1 MQEVCLT
8 RNGIIAV
15 GIAIAEQRPAKEKN
29 VSDTLCIRDV
39 MALDPL
45 RPETPLRMDILV
57 RNGRIAARGDLKKEI
72 EITPPTRII
81 EGRNRLLLPGLINA
95 HTHSPLNIL
104 KGTGDILSHP
114 AFMWRN
120 QADTAARTPDE
131 IRLSALLGCIEH
143 LLNGT
148 TSVIDH
154 FPEQGFSD
162 RDVDAVV
169 DAYRMTGMRALIA
182 LRVFDED
189 YADIMP
195 EGGLPSDIDAD
206 NPLAPPPLDENLS
219 LIENAIK
226 KHDRSEQGRIRICPA
241 PSNPGRCS
249 DDLLVAVTEIANRH
263 DTALHTHLLETQIQ
277 KQLAVA
283 RHGVTMVKHLD
294 RIGFLNHR
302 LSCAHTIWIDD
313 DDIELMAARGA
324 IAVHNPESNLK
335 IGAGIAP
342 VSRMLKAGMTVALGT
357 DGASTNDNL
366 DMHEVMRFAI
376 MLQRPFERVRANWP
390 SVADAFTMATTAGAK
405 AMHQDQLGTIEPGA
419 PADFVLH
426 DLDTPF
432 WTPMNDPLSQLVFG
446 GSGST
451 VDTVIAGGKVMVE
464 HGRIVAFDPTPILQ
478 EARDLVRHL
487 RGRNAALQSWARQ
500 VEEAVP

>member
-1 MQEVCLT
+1 M
-8 RNGIIAV
+8 
-15 GIAIAEQRPAKEKN
+15 
-29 VSDTLCIRDV
+29 SYTLCIRDV
-39 MALDPL
+39 LVLDPL
-45 RPETPLRMDILV
+45 RPGELLQTDILV
-57 RNGRIAARGDLKKEI
+57 RDGRIAARGDLATDIAKY
-72 EITPPTRII
+72 PPARVID
-81 EGRNRLLLPGLINA
+81 GRNRLLLPGLINA

-131 IRLSALLGCIEH
+131 VRLSTLLGCIEH

-148 TSVIDH
+148 TSIIDH
-154 FPEQGFSD
+154 FPEQGFND
-162 RDVDAVV
+162 RDVDAAI
-169 DAYRMTGMRALIA
+169 DAYRMSGMRALVA

-195 EGGLPSDIDAD
+195 EGGLPSDISAV
-206 NPLAPPPLDENLS
+206 NPLTPPPLAESLA

-226 KHDRSEQGRIRICPA
+226 KHDHSENGRIRVCPA

-249 DDLLVAVTEIANRH
+249 DDLLVAVTEMAERY
-263 DTALHTHLLETQIQ
+263 DTSLHTHLLETQVQ

-294 RIGFLNHR
+294 RLGFLNHR

-376 MLQRPFERVRANWP
+376 MLQRPFEKVRANWP
-390 SVADAFTMATTAGAK
+390 SVADAFTMATISGAK
-405 AMHQDQLGTIEPGA
+405 ALRVDSLGTLEPGA

-426 DLDTPF
+426 DLNAPF
-432 WTPMNDPLSQLVFG
+432 WTPLNDPLSQLVFG
-446 GSGST
+446 GGGST
-451 VDTVIAGGKVMVE
+451 IDTVIAGGKVMVE
-464 HGRIVAFDPTPILQ
+464 HSRIVAFDPEPILK

-487 RGRNAALQSWARQ
+487 RGRNTALQSWARQ

>member
-1 MQEVCLT
+1 MV
-8 RNGIIAV
+8 GGHDAI
-15 GIAIAEQRPAKEKN
+15 GIAIAQQVAAEEKN
-29 VSDTLCIRDV
+29 VSETLCIRDV
-39 MALDPL
+39 LVLDPL
-45 RPETPLRMDILV
+45 QPEGPQQTDFLIRD
-57 RNGRIAARGDLKKEI
+57 GTIAARGNLGAAI
-72 EITPPTRII
+72 ESDPPARII
-81 EGRNRLLLPGLINA
+81 DGRNRLLLPGLINA

-131 IRLSALLGCIEH
+131 IRLSTLLGCIEH

-162 RDVDAVV
+162 RDVDAAV
-169 DAYRMTGMRALIA
+169 DAYQMSGMRALVA

-195 EGGLPSDIDAD
+195 EGGLPTDIDAA
-206 NPLAPPPLDENLS
+206 NPLRPPPLAES
-219 LIENAIK
+219 LALIKNAIE
-226 KHDRSEQGRIRICPA
+226 KHDHSENGRIRICPA

-249 DDLLVAVTEIANRH
+249 DDLLVAVTEMAEH
-263 DTALHTHLLETQIQ
+263 YDTSLHAHLLETQIQ
-277 KQLAVA
+277 KQLAVT

-294 RIGFLNHR
+294 RLGFLNDR

-342 VSRMLKAGMTVALGT
+342 ISRMLKAGMTVALGT

-376 MLQRPFERVRANWP
+376 MLQRPFEKVRAHWP
-390 SVADAFTMATTAGAK
+390 SAADAFTMATTAGAK
-405 AMHQDQLGTIEPGA
+405 ALRVKGLGTLEPGA
-419 PADFVLH
+419 PADLVLH
-426 DLDTPF
+426 DLEAPF
-432 WTPMNDPLSQLVFG
+432 WTPMNDALSQLVFG

-464 HGRIVAFDPTPILQ
+464 QGRIVAFDPEPILN

-487 RGRNAALQSWARQ
+487 RGRSAALQNWAKQ